1 MESFNWTPLKPTNP
15 LDSPMPP
22 QPSVS
27 PNSTGLRDN
36 HSRGSAGDFLR
47 ENIEAGS
54 ELSFVSAYFTVHA
67 YAALKEPLEAAD
79 HLRFLFGDPSS
90 VTSLEKDKKQA
101 RSFVFGNKNQELTL
115 GNQLTQKQAAR
126 DCAGWIQDKVEIRS
140 ATRSAF
146 LHGKLYHIRKD
157 GLDQAIIGSSN
168 FTVPGLGLKPSGNN
182 LELNLIVD
190 SKRDV
195 TDLRT
200 WFDEIWS
207 DPSRSLDVRDK
218 VLAELARLYSDHSP
232 EFIYFLT
239 LYHLFKD
246 YIDGAKDL
254 DDALTRT
261 ALPDTGIWQTLYSF
275 QKDGAKAAINKI
287 LATNGCILADSVG
300 LGKTFTALAVIKYFE
315 LKNERVLVLCPKKLR
330 RNWTVYRSNSSLN
343 PFDKDRFRYDVLSHT
358 DLSRER
364 GDVDGIDLA
373 TINWGNYDLI
383 VIDESHNFRNN
394 AIREAKDPD
403 EVVRRTRYQRLMED
417 IIQQGI
423 RTKVLLLSATPV
435 NNQLAD
441 LRNQIS
447 FIAGGD
453 VTRSEP
459 ANQSFQETLG
469 ISSVKDTTRIA
480 QSHFTIWSKRKPE
493 DRTTKDL
500 LQAIGGDF
508 FKLLDGLSIAR
519 SRKQISTYYKDE
531 MKRLGGF
538 PKRPAPIAI
547 HPPIDLTDKFLSFE
561 KLNDEIDA
569 LSLALYHPTSYLR
582 DDLPEATRAAYE
594 DKILGSFT
602 QQGREKILVAMMKIN
617 FLKRLESSVD
627 SFRQTL
633 ERTIKKIVDLEA
645 KIENFEAHADENG
658 DLDFDSVLPDQFEDP
673 DIDPD
678 LVKGFTIG
686 GRRKLHLGHLKRDE
700 WLKAVRHDRAQLQ
713 YLLDKTEKVTPERDA
728 KLAQIRE
735 LISGK
740 VAKPSTNRNGKPVR
754 KILVFTAFA
763 DTAKYLH
770 KQLKDWAMNDLG
782 IHLACVLG
790 GGDNSTSLGT
800 TDYDDILTNFSPIA
814 KRRAEQTNRF
824 PNQDEE
830 IDLLIATDCISEGQN
845 LQDCDFLINYDIHW
859 NPVRIIQRF
868 GRIDR
873 IGSLNDSVQ
882 LVNFWPVA
890 DLDLYLNVKHR
901 VEARMALAD
910 LAATQTDNMLEV
922 DQLEDLIDEDLKFR
936 NKQLKKLRNEVLDLE
951 DLDDSP
957 SLTSFSL
964 DEFRLEL
971 LQFLESR
978 RTELEEAPLGLYAV
992 VPPPAEHAPPIR
1004 PGALFCLRRASHV
1017 DMKSSTGEKLNPL
1030 APHFLIYI
1038 HDDGTVRYS
1047 FAQPKEAVNLLR
1059 ALAAGK
1065 SSAFTKLCAQFDSV
1079 TQSGADMGHYASL
1092 IAGALLAIESTF
1104 QKRATSSLLSG
1115 RDGLLPTTQES
1126 VKADAGDWELVTWLA
1141 IVNPT

>member
-1 MESFNWTPLKPTNP
+1 MSHSLQTN
-15 LDSPMPP
+15 LSITSS
-22 QPSVS
+22 SVAAS
-27 PNSTGLRDN
+27 GGSNHRSSLRDN
-36 HSRGSAGDFLR
+36 HSRGSAGDFLK
-47 ENIEAGS
+47 ENIGAGS

-79 HLRFLFGDPSS
+79 HLRFLFGEPSS

-101 RSFVFGNKNQELTL
+101 RHFILGNEWQELTL
-115 GNQLTQKQAAR
+115 GNQLTQKQVARECAA
-126 DCAGWIQDKVEIRS
+126 WIRDKVEIRS
-140 ATRSAF
+140 VTRSGF

-157 GLDQAIIGSSN
+157 GLDQALLGSSN
-168 FTVPGLGLKPSGNN
+168 FTVPGLGLKSTGNN
-182 LELNLIVD
+182 VELNLIVD
-190 SKRDV
+190 SRRDV
-195 TDLRT
+195 ADLRT
-200 WFDEIWS
+200 WFDEIWNDQTITS
-207 DPSRSLDVRDK
+207 DVRDK
-218 VLAELARLYSDHSP
+218 VLAELDRLHSDQTP
-232 EFIYFLT
+232 EFIYYLT
-239 LYHLFKD
+239 LFHLFRD

-261 ALPDTGIWQTLYSF
+261 ALPDTGIWQALYSF

-358 DLSRER
+358 DLSREK

-403 EVVRRTRYQRLMED
+403 ESVRRTRYQRLMED

-453 VTRSEP
+453 VTRSEL

-469 ISSVKDTTRIA
+469 IASVKDTTRIA
-480 QSHFTIWSKRKPE
+480 QSHFTTWSKKKPE
-493 DRTTKDL
+493 ERTTKDL

-519 SRKQISTYYKDE
+519 SRKQIATYYKDE

-538 PKRPAPIAI
+538 PKRPAPVSI

-561 KLNDEIDA
+561 QLNKEIDA
-569 LSLALYHPTSYLR
+569 LTLSLYHPTSYLR
-582 DDLPEATRAAYE
+582 DDLPPATRAAYE
-594 DKILGSFT
+594 DKILGGFT
-602 QQGREKILVAMMKIN
+602 QQGREKILIAMMKIN

-627 SFRQTL
+627 SFRLTL
-633 ERTIKKIVDLEA
+633 KRTIEKIDSLEKKIE
-645 KIENFEAHADENG
+645 KFEAHAEGNDS
-658 DLDFDSVLPDQFEDP
+658 LDFDSVLPDQFEDP

-700 WLKAVRHDRAQLQ
+700 WLKAVRHDKAQLQ
-713 YLLDKTEKVTPERDA
+713 FLLDKTERVTPERDA
-728 KLAQIRE
+728 KLAQLRE
-735 LISGK
+735 LIAGK
-740 VAKPSTNRNGKPVR
+740 VAKPSTNRNGKSVR

-770 KQLKDWAMNDLG
+770 TQLKDWARNDLG
-782 IHLACVLG
+782 IHLARVLG
-790 GGDNSTSLGT
+790 GGDNAASLGT

-814 KRRAEQTNRF
+814 KRRSEQKNRF
-824 PNQDEE
+824 PDQDQE

-873 IGSLNDSVQ
+873 IGSLNASVQ

-910 LAATQTDNMLEV
+910 LAATQTDNLLEV
-922 DQLEDLIDEDLKFR
+922 DQLEDLISEDLRFR
-936 NKQLKKLRNEVLDLE
+936 NKQLKKLQNEVLDLE

-964 DEFRLEL
+964 DEFRLDL

-978 RTELEEAPLGLYAV
+978 RAELEEAPLGLYAV
-992 VPPPAEHAPPIR
+992 VPPPEKHAPPIQ

-1030 APHFLIYI
+1030 APHFLVYI
-1038 HDDGTVRYS
+1038 HDDGTVRFS
-1047 FAQPKEAVNLLR
+1047 FAQPKEALNLLR

-1065 SSAFTKLCAQFDSV
+1065 TSAFTKLCAQFDSV
-1079 TQSGADMGHYASL
+1079 TTNGADMSHYAAL
-1092 IAGALLAIESTF
+1092 IASALRAIETTF
-1104 QKRATSSLLSG
+1104 QKRAVVNLLSG
-1115 RDGLLPTTQES
+1115 RDGLLPTAEES
-1126 VKADAGDWELVTWLA
+1126 ATADQGDWELVTWLA
-1141 IVNPT
+1141 IVKPS

>member
-1 MESFNWTPLKPTNP
+1 MNPTP
-15 LDSPMPP
+15 S
-22 QPSVS
+22 QPNAS
-27 PNSTGLRDN
+27 GLRDN
-36 HSRGSAGDFLR
+36 HSRGSAGDFLK
-47 ENIEAGS
+47 ENISAGS

-67 YAALKEPLEAAD
+67 YAALKESLETAD
-79 HLRFLFGDPSS
+79 HLRFLFGEPSS
-90 VTSLEKDKKQA
+90 VTSLEKDKKEG
-101 RSFVFGNKNQELTL
+101 RRFVLGNERQELTL
-115 GNQLTQKQAAR
+115 GNQLTQKQVARECAA
-126 DCAGWIQDKVEIRS
+126 WIRDKVEIRS
-140 ATRSAF
+140 VTRSGF

-157 GLDQAIIGSSN
+157 GLDQALLGSSN
-168 FTVPGLGLKPSGNN
+168 FTVPGLGLKSSGNN
-182 LELNLIVD
+182 VELNLIVD

-195 TDLRT
+195 ADLRS
-200 WFDEIWS
+200 WFDELWNDQTITS
-207 DPSRSLDVRDK
+207 DVRDK
-218 VLAELARLYSDHSP
+218 VLAELDRLYSDHAP
-232 EFIYFLT
+232 EFIYYLT
-239 LYHLFKD
+239 LFHLFRD

-261 ALPDTGIWQTLYSF
+261 ALPDTGIWQALYSF

-287 LATNGCILADSVG
+287 LTTNGCILADSVG

-330 RNWTVYRSNSSLN
+330 RNWTVYRSNDTLN

-403 EVVRRTRYQRLMED
+403 ESVRRTRYQRLMED

-453 VTRSEP
+453 VTRSDL

-469 ISSVKDTTRIA
+469 IASVKDTTRIA
-480 QSHFTIWSKRKPE
+480 QAHFTTWSKKKPE
-493 DRTTKDL
+493 ERTTKDL

-519 SRKQISTYYKDE
+519 SRKQIATYYKDE

-538 PKRPAPIAI
+538 PKRPAPVSI
-547 HPPIDLTDKFLSFE
+547 HPPIDLSDKFLSFE
-561 KLNDEIDA
+561 KLNAEIDA
-569 LSLALYHPTSYLR
+569 LTLALYHPTSYLR
-582 DDLPEATRAAYE
+582 DDLPAATLAAYE
-594 DKILGSFT
+594 DKILGGFT
-602 QQGREKILVAMMKIN
+602 QQGRERILVAMMKIN
-617 FLKRLESSVD
+617 FLKRLE
-627 SFRQTL
+627 R
-633 ERTIKKIVDLEA
+633 
-645 KIENFEAHADENG
+645 FEAHADENG
-658 DLDFDSVLPDQFEDP
+658 DLDFDSVLPEQFEDP

-700 WLKAVRHDRAQLQ
+700 WLKAVRHDKTQLQ

-728 KLAQIRE
+728 KLAQLRE
-735 LISGK
+735 LISQK
-740 VAKPSTNRNGKPVR
+740 VGNPSTNRNGKSVR

-770 KQLKDWAMNDLG
+770 TQIKDWARNDLG
-782 IHLACVLG
+782 IHLARVLG
-790 GGDNSTSLGT
+790 DGDNSTSLGT

-814 KRRAEQTNRF
+814 KRRAEQKNRF
-824 PNQDEE
+824 PNQEEE

-910 LAATQTDNMLEV
+910 LAATQTDNLLEV
-922 DQLEDLIDEDLKFR
+922 DQLEDLISEDLRFR
-936 NKQLKKLRNEVLDLE
+936 NKQLKKLQNEVLDLE

-964 DEFRLEL
+964 DEFRLDL

-978 RTELEEAPLGLYAV
+978 RAELEEAPLGLYAV
-992 VPPPAEHAPPIR
+992 VPPPEKHAPPIQ
-1004 PGALFCLRRASHV
+1004 PGALFCLRRASQV
-1017 DMKSSTGEKLNPL
+1017 DIKSSTGEKLNPL
-1030 APHFLIYI
+1030 APHFLVYI
-1038 HDDGTVRYS
+1038 HDDGTVRFS
-1047 FAQPKEAVNLLR
+1047 FAQPKEALNLLR
-1059 ALAAGK
+1059 ALSAGK
-1065 SSAFTKLCAQFDSV
+1065 SSAFTKLCAQFDTV
-1079 TQSGADMGHYASL
+1079 TANGADMSHYAAL
-1092 IAGALLAIESTF
+1092 IGSALRSIEATF
-1104 QKRATSSLLSG
+1104 QKRVAVNLLGS
-1115 RDGLLPTTQES
+1115 RDGLLPTAEES
-1126 VKADAGDWELVTWLA
+1126 VTADQGDWELVTWLT
-1141 IVNPT
+1141 IVKPS

>member
-1 MESFNWTPLKPTNP
+1 VSHSLQTN
-15 LDSPMPP
+15 LSITSS
-22 QPSVS
+22 SVAAS
-27 PNSTGLRDN
+27 GGSNHRSSLRDN

-47 ENIEAGS
+47 ENIGAGS

-67 YAALKEPLEAAD
+67 YAALKEPLEAAN
-79 HLRFLFGDPSS
+79 HLRFLFGEPSS

-101 RSFVFGNKNQELTL
+101 RHFILGNERQELTL
-115 GNQLTQKQAAR
+115 GNQLTQKQVARECAA
-126 DCAGWIQDKVEIRS
+126 WIRDKVEIRS
-140 ATRSAF
+140 VTRSGF
-146 LHGKLYHIRKD
+146 LHGKLYHIRKE
-157 GLDQAIIGSSN
+157 GLDQALLGSSN
-168 FTVPGLGLKPSGNN
+168 FTVPGLGLKSTGNN
-182 LELNLIVD
+182 VELNLIVD
-190 SKRDV
+190 SRRDV
-195 TDLRT
+195 ADLRT
-200 WFDEIWS
+200 WFDEIWNDQTITS
-207 DPSRSLDVRDK
+207 DVREK
-218 VLAELARLYSDHSP
+218 VLAELDRLHSDQTP
-232 EFIYFLT
+232 EFIYYLT
-239 LYHLFKD
+239 LFHLFRD

-287 LATNGCILADSVG
+287 LTTNGCILADSVG

-358 DLSRER
+358 DLSREK

-403 EVVRRTRYQRLMED
+403 ESVRRTRYQRLMED
-417 IIQQGI
+417 IIRQGI

-453 VTRSEP
+453 VTRDEV
-459 ANQSFQETLG
+459 ANQSFQDALG
-469 ISSVKDTTRIA
+469 IASVKDTTRIA
-480 QSHFTIWSKRKPE
+480 QSHFTTWSKKKPE
-493 DRTTKDL
+493 ERTTKDL

-519 SRKQISTYYKDE
+519 SRKQIATYYKDE

-538 PKRPAPIAI
+538 PKRPAPVSI

-561 KLNDEIDA
+561 QLNKEIDA
-569 LSLALYHPTSYLR
+569 LTLSLYHPTSYLR
-582 DDLPEATRAAYE
+582 DDLPSATRAAYE
-594 DKILGSFT
+594 DKILGGFT
-602 QQGREKILVAMMKIN
+602 QQGREKILIAMMKIN

-627 SFRQTL
+627 SFRLTL
-633 ERTIKKIVDLEA
+633 KRTIEKIVALEA
-645 KIENFEAHADENG
+645 KIEKFEAHADEN
-658 DLDFDSVLPDQFEDP
+658 DSLDFDSVLPDQFEDP

-700 WLKAVRHDRAQLQ
+700 WLKAVRHDKAQLQ
-713 YLLDKTEKVTPERDA
+713 FLLDKTERVTPERDA
-728 KLAQIRE
+728 KLAQLRE
-735 LISGK
+735 LIARK
-740 VAKPSTNRNGKPVR
+740 VENPSVNRNGKPVR

-770 KQLKDWAMNDLG
+770 TQLKDWARNDLG
-782 IHLACVLG
+782 IHLARVLG
-790 GGDNSTSLGT
+790 GGDNAASLGT

-824 PNQDEE
+824 PDQDQE

-873 IGSLNDSVQ
+873 IGSLNASVQ

-910 LAATQTDNMLEV
+910 LAATQTDNLLEV
-922 DQLEDLIDEDLKFR
+922 DQLEDLISEDLRFR
-936 NKQLKKLRNEVLDLE
+936 NKQLKKLQNEVLDLE

-964 DEFRLEL
+964 DEFRLDL

-978 RTELEEAPLGLYAV
+978 RAELEEAPLGLYAV
-992 VPPPAEHAPPIR
+992 VPPPEKHAPPIQ

-1017 DMKSSTGEKLNPL
+1017 DMNSSTGEKLNPL
-1030 APHFLIYI
+1030 APHFLVYT
-1038 HDDGTVRYS
+1038 HDDGTVRFS
-1047 FAQPKEAVNLLR
+1047 FAQPKEALNLLR

-1065 SSAFTKLCAQFDSV
+1065 TSAFPKLCAQFDSV
-1079 TQSGADMGHYASL
+1079 TANGADMSHYADL
-1092 IAGALLAIESTF
+1092 IASALRAIESTF
-1104 QKRATSSLLSG
+1104 RKRVAVNLLSG
-1115 RDGLLPTTQES
+1115 RNGLLPTAEES
-1126 VKADAGDWELVTWLA
+1126 VTADQGDWELVTWLA
-1141 IVNPT
+1141 IVKPA

>member
-1 MESFNWTPLKPTNP
+1 MPSKPP
-15 LDSPMPP
+15 
-22 QPSVS
+22 VS
-27 PNSTGLRDN
+27 PHSTGLRDN
-36 HSRGSAGDFLR
+36 HSRGSAGGFLR

-79 HLRFLFGDPSS
+79 HLRFLFGDPAS
-90 VTSLEKDKKQA
+90 VTSLEKERKQG
-101 RSFVFGNKNQELTL
+101 RRFVLGSNEQELTL
-115 GNQLTQKQAAR
+115 GNQLTQKQVARECAA
-126 DCAGWIQDKVEIRS
+126 WIRDKVEIRS
-140 ATRSAF
+140 VTRTGF

-157 GLDQAIIGSSN
+157 GLDQAILGSSN

-182 LELNLIVD
+182 VELNLIVD

-195 TDLRT
+195 TDLRS
-200 WFDEIWS
+200 WFDELWADESITS
-207 DPSRSLDVRDK
+207 DVRDK
-218 VLAELARLYSDHSP
+218 VLAELDRLHSDQSP
-232 EFIYFLT
+232 DFIYYLT
-239 LYHLFKD
+239 LFHLFRD

-358 DLSRER
+358 DLSREK

-403 EVVRRTRYQRLMED
+403 ESVRRTRYQRLMED

-453 VTRSEP
+453 VTRSEL

-469 ISSVKDTTRIA
+469 IASVKDTTRIA
-480 QSHFTIWSKRKPE
+480 QSHFTTWSKKKPE
-493 DRTTKDL
+493 ERTTKDL

-519 SRKQISTYYKDE
+519 SRKQIATYYKDE

-547 HPPIDLTDKFLSFE
+547 HPPIDLSDKFLSFE
-561 KLNDEIDA
+561 QLNEEIDA
-569 LSLALYHPTSYLR
+569 LTLSLYHPTSYLR
-582 DDLPEATRAAYE
+582 DDLPPATRAAYE
-594 DKILGSFT
+594 DKILGGFT
-602 QQGREKILVAMMKIN
+602 QQGREKILIAMMKIN

-627 SFRQTL
+627 SFRLTL
-633 ERTIKKIVDLEA
+633 KRTIEKIDGLEA
-645 KIENFEAHADENG
+645 KIEKFEAHADEN
-658 DLDFDSVLPDQFEDP
+658 DSLDFDSVLPDQFEDP

-700 WLKAVRHDRAQLQ
+700 WLKAVRHDKAQLQ
-713 YLLDKTEKVTPERDA
+713 FLLDKTERVTPERDA
-728 KLAQIRE
+728 KLAQLRE
-735 LISGK
+735 LIARK
-740 VAKPSTNRNGKPVR
+740 VENPSVNRNGKPVR

-770 KQLKDWAMNDLG
+770 TQLNDWARNDLG
-782 IHLACVLG
+782 IHLARVLG
-790 GGDNSTSLGT
+790 GGDNAASLGT

-814 KRRAEQTNRF
+814 KRRSEQKNRF
-824 PNQDEE
+824 PDQEQE

-873 IGSLNDSVQ
+873 IGSLNASVQ

-910 LAATQTDNMLEV
+910 LAATQTDNLLEV
-922 DQLEDLIDEDLKFR
+922 DQLEDLISEDLRFR
-936 NKQLKKLRNEVLDLE
+936 NKQLKKLQNEVLDLE

-964 DEFRLEL
+964 DEFRLDL

-978 RTELEEAPLGLYAV
+978 RAELEEAPLGLYAV
-992 VPPPAEHAPPIR
+992 VPPPEKHAPPIH
-1004 PGALFCLRRASHV
+1004 PGAVFCLRRSSHV
-1017 DMKSSTGEKLNPL
+1017 DMKSGTGEKLNPL
-1030 APHFLIYI
+1030 APHFLVYI
-1038 HDDGTVRYS
+1038 HADGTVRFS
-1047 FAQPKEAVNLLR
+1047 FAQPKEALNLLR

-1065 SSAFTKLCAQFDSV
+1065 TSAFPKLCAQFDAA
-1079 TQSGADMGHYASL
+1079 THNGADMSHYADL
-1092 IAGALLAIESTF
+1092 IASALRAIESTF
-1104 QKRATSSLLSG
+1104 RKRAAVNLLSG
-1115 RDGLLPTTQES
+1115 RDGLLPTAEES
-1126 VKADAGDWELVTWLA
+1126 VTADQGDWELVTWLA
-1141 IVNPT
+1141 ILEPKF

>member
-1 MESFNWTPLKPTNP
+1 MSHTPT
-15 LDSPMPP
+15 
-22 QPSVS
+22 QPN
-27 PNSTGLRDN
+27 NSGLRDN
-36 HSRGSAGDFLR
+36 HSRGSAGDFLK
-47 ENIEAGS
+47 EHISAGS

-90 VTSLEKDKKQA
+90 VTNLEKEKKQA
-101 RSFVFGNKNQELTL
+101 RHFVLGNERQELTL
-115 GNQLTQKQAAR
+115 GNQLTQKQVAR
-126 DCAGWIQDKVEIRS
+126 DCAAWIRDKVEIRS
-140 ATRSAF
+140 VSRSAF
-146 LHGKLYHIRKD
+146 LHGKLYHIRNGGVD
-157 GLDQAIIGSSN
+157 NAILGSSN
-168 FTVPGLGLKPSGNN
+168 FTVPGLGLKSFGNN
-182 LELNLIVD
+182 VELNLIVD
-190 SKRDV
+190 SRRDL
-195 TDLRT
+195 TDLRS
-200 WFDEIWS
+200 WFDELWNDQSITS
-207 DPSRSLDVRDK
+207 DVREK
-218 VLAELARLYSDHSP
+218 VLAELDRLHSDHAP
-232 EFIYFLT
+232 EFIYYLT
-239 LYHLFKD
+239 LFHLFRD

-261 ALPDTGIWQTLYSF
+261 ALPDTEIWQTLYSF

-343 PFDKDRFRYDVLSHT
+343 LFDKDRFRYDVLSHT

-403 EVVRRTRYQRLMED
+403 ESVRRTRYQRLMED

-453 VTRSEP
+453 VTRSEL
-459 ANQSFQETLG
+459 ANQSFQESLG
-469 ISSVKDTTRIA
+469 IASVKDTTRIA
-480 QSHFTIWSKRKPE
+480 QSHFTTWSKKKPE
-493 DRTTKDL
+493 ERTTKDL
-500 LQAIGGDF
+500 LQTIGGDF

-519 SRKQISTYYKDE
+519 SRSQIVNYYKNE
-531 MKRLGGF
+531 MTKLGGF
-538 PKRPAPIAI
+538 PDRQPPISI
-547 HPPIDLTDKFLSFE
+547 HPPIDLSNKFLSFE
-561 KLNDEIDA
+561 ELNEEIDA

-582 DDLPEATRAAYE
+582 DDLPAATRAAYE
-594 DKILGSFT
+594 DKILGGFT
-602 QQGREKILVAMMKIN
+602 QQGRERILVAMMKIN

-627 SFRQTL
+627 SFRLTL
-633 ERTIKKIVDLEA
+633 KRTIEKIDTLEA
-645 KIENFEAHADENG
+645 KIERFEIHADENG

-700 WLKAVRHDRAQLQ
+700 WLKAVRHDKAQLQ

-728 KLAQIRE
+728 KLAQLRE
-735 LISGK
+735 LVSQK
-740 VAKPSTNRNGKPVR
+740 VAKPNINRNGGSVR

-770 KQLKDWAMNDLG
+770 AQIKDWARNDLG
-782 IHLACVLG
+782 IHLARVLG
-790 GGDNSTSLGT
+790 DGDNATTLGT
-800 TDYDDILTNFSPIA
+800 ADYDDILTNFSPIA
-814 KRRAEQTNRF
+814 KRRTEQKNRF
-824 PNQDEE
+824 PNQVEE

-873 IGSLNDSVQ
+873 IGSLNNSVQ

-890 DLDLYLNVKHR
+890 DLDKYLNVKHR

-910 LAATQTDNMLEV
+910 LSATQTDNLLEV

-936 NKQLKKLRNEVLDLE
+936 NKQLKALQNSVLDLE

-964 DEFRLEL
+964 DEFRIEL
-971 LQFLESR
+971 LQFLDTR
-978 RTELEEAPLGLYAV
+978 RAEMEEAPLGLYAV
-992 VPPPAEHAPPIR
+992 VPPPEKHAPPIQ
-1004 PGALFCLRRASHV
+1004 PGALFCLRRASQV

-1030 APHFLIYI
+1030 APHFLVYI
-1038 HDDGTVRYS
+1038 HDDGTVRFS
-1047 FAQPKEAVNLLR
+1047 FAQPKETLNLLR

-1065 SSAFTKLCAQFDSV
+1065 TSAFTKLCAHFDSV
-1079 TQSGADMGHYASL
+1079 TSNGADMNHYA
-1092 IAGALLAIESTF
+1092 ALVGSALRTIETTF
-1104 QKRATSSLLSG
+1104 QKRVAVNLLGS
-1115 RDGLLPTTQES
+1115 RAALIPTAEES
-1126 VKADAGDWELVTWLA
+1126 VTADHGDWELVTWLA
-1141 IVNPT
+1141 IVKPS